1 MTQDLVI
8 GIDSSTSATK
18 AIAWDR
24 SGRAVA
30 EGRKGIGLA
39 NPRPGYF
46 EQNPDEWWESAA
58 AALRSVTDQV
68 GAGRIA
74 AVAISN
80 QRETFSAFT
89 EEGTAIRPGMTWLD
103 ERARPQ
109 VVRFGKSFGAERV
122 HAISGKPLDVLPC
135 LYRMIWMAER
145 EPEIFARTARFA
157 EVHGYLTHCLTGQWR
172 TSTASADPTG
182 LLDMTSGA
190 WSEAILDA
198 AGIAV
203 EKLPALARPGA
214 RMGEVTHAAAAFT
227 GLPAGT
233 PVIAGGGDG
242 QCASTG
248 AGVTSPGSAYINLGT
263 AVVSGSYGHNYA
275 YDRAFR
281 TEKAVCDG
289 GYIYEQVIRTG
300 TFLIDW
306 MAREMFAADPA
317 AQRSIFKA
325 LEAEAAGCPIGA
337 GGVVVLPYW
346 LGCMTPYWDPYAR
359 GVIAGLSGST
369 RRGAIYRAL
378 LEGIALELAGQIERI
393 VAVTGGAIAQL
404 TAIGGGS
411 DSDLWLQI
419 LADASG
425 RPVCRSPARE
435 ASSLGAAIAAAK
447 GAGWYGTI
455 AEATAAMTRPAA
467 RTFQPEPNNVARY
480 AELRAIHADLW
491 PKLIDWNARLATF
504 AEGVPS

>member
-1 MTQDLVI
+1 MTKDLVI

-24 SGRAVA
+24 SGHAVA
-30 EGRKGIGLA
+30 EARKVIGLA
-39 NPRPGYF
+39 NPKPGYF
-46 EQNPDEWWESAA
+46 EQDPDEWWASTA
-58 AALRSVTDQV
+58 AALRNITDQV

-80 QRETFSAFT
+80 QRETFGTFA
-89 EEGTAIRPGMTWLD
+89 EDGTAIRPGMTWLD

-122 HAISGKPLDVLPC
+122 HAISGKPLDILPC
-135 LYRMIWMAER
+135 LYRIIWMAEQ
-145 EPEIFARTARFA
+145 EPEIFARAARFA
-157 EVHGYLTHCLTGQWR
+157 EVHGYLTYRLTGQWR

-182 LLDMTSGA
+182 LLDMASNS
-190 WSEAILDA
+190 WSADILDA
-198 AGIAV
+198 AGIAIG
-203 EKLPALARPGA
+203 KLPLLTRPGA

-227 GLPAGT
+227 GLSRGT

-263 AVVSGSYGHNYA
+263 AVVSGSYGRDYA

-281 TEKAVCDG
+281 TEKAVCDD
-289 GYIYEQVIRTG
+289 GYIYEQCIRTG
-300 TFLIDW
+300 TFLVDW

-317 AQRSIFKA
+317 AQRSLFKA
-325 LEAEAAGCPIGA
+325 LEAEAAMCPIGA

-346 LGCMTPYWDPYAR
+346 LGCMTPSWDPYAR

-378 LEGIALELAGQIERI
+378 LEGIALEVAGQIERI
-393 VAVTGGAIAQL
+393 AAATGGAIGQL
-404 TAIGGGS
+404 SAIGGGS

-419 LADASG
+419 LADTSG
-425 RPVCRSPARE
+425 RPVFRSTARE

-455 AEATAAMTRPAA
+455 AEATAAMTGPPA
-467 RTFQPEPNNVARY
+467 RSFQPEPENVARY

-491 PKLIDWNARLATF
+491 PRLLEWNARLASF

>member
-1 MTQDLVI
+1 MTKDLVI

-24 SGRAVA
+24 SGHAVA
-30 EGRKGIGLA
+30 EGRKAIGLA
-39 NPRPGYF
+39 NPQPGYF
-46 EQNPDEWWESAA
+46 EQNPDEWWDSTA
-58 AALRSVTDQV
+58 AALRGITDQV

-89 EEGTAIRPGMTWLD
+89 EDGTAIRPGMTWLD

-135 LYRMIWMAER
+135 LYRIIWMAEQ

-157 EVHGYLTHCLTGQWR
+157 EVHGYLTHRLTGQWR

-182 LLDMTSGA
+182 LLDMA
-190 WSEAILDA
+190 RNVWSAEILDA
-198 AGIAV
+198 AGIAA
-203 EKLPALARPGA
+203 EKLPQLARPGA
-214 RMGEVTHAAAAFT
+214 PMGEVTSKAAAFT
-227 GLPAGT
+227 GLSAGT

-242 QCASTG
+242 QCAGTG

-263 AVVSGSYGHNYA
+263 AVVSGSYGLNYA

-281 TEKAVCDG
+281 TEKAVCDD
-289 GYIYEQVIRTG
+289 GYIYEQCVRTG
-300 TFLIDW
+300 TFLVDW
-306 MAREMFAADPA
+306 MAREMFGIDAA
-317 AQRSIFKA
+317 AQRNVFKA

-378 LEGIALELAGQIERI
+378 LEGIALE
-393 VAVTGGAIAQL
+393 VAAQAEKIAAATGGEIGQFS
-404 TAIGGGS
+404 AIGGGS

-419 LADASG
+419 LADTSG
-425 RPVCRSPARE
+425 RPVSRSTARE

-455 AEATAAMTRPAA
+455 AEATAAMTKPPA
-467 RTFQPEPNNVARY
+467 RTFQPASANVARY

-491 PKLIDWNARLATF
+491 PKLLDWNARLAAF
-504 AEGVPS
+504 AEGAPT

>member
-30 EGRKGIGLA
+30 EGRKAIGLA
-39 NPRPGYF
+39 NPHPGYF
-46 EQNPDEWWESAA
+46 EQNPDDWWDAAA
-58 AALRSVTDQV
+58 AALRSITDQV
-68 GAGRIA
+68 DARRIA

-89 EEGTAIRPGMTWLD
+89 EDGTAIRPGMTWLD
-103 ERARPQ
+103 ERARAQ
-109 VVRFGKSFGAERV
+109 VVRFGQSFGAERV

-135 LYRMIWMAER
+135 LYRIIWMAEH
-145 EPEIFARTARFA
+145 EPEIFARAARFA

-190 WSEAILDA
+190 WSAAILDA
-198 AGIAV
+198 AGIAI

-227 GLPAGT
+227 GLSAGT
-233 PVIAGGGDG
+233 AVIAGGGDG

-248 AGVTSPGSAYINLGT
+248 AGVTSPGNAYINLGT
-263 AVVSGSYGHNYA
+263 AVVSGSYGRNYA

-281 TEKAVCDG
+281 TEKAVCDD
-289 GYIYEQVIRTG
+289 GYIYEQCIRTG

-306 MAREMFAADPA
+306 MAREMLGADPA
-317 AQRSIFKA
+317 AQRNIFKA
-325 LEAEAAGCPIGA
+325 LEAEAAACPIGA

-378 LEGIALELAGQIERI
+378 LEGIALEVAGQIERI
-393 VAVTGGAIAQL
+393 VAVTGGEISQL
-404 TAIGGGS
+404 AAIGGGS

-455 AEATAAMTRPAA
+455 AEAAAAMTKPPA
-467 RTFQPEPNNVARY
+467 RIFQPEPRNVARY
-480 AELRAIHADLW
+480 AEFRAIHADLW
-491 PKLIDWNARLATF
+491 PKLLDWNARLAAF
-504 AEGVPS
+504 AEDVPS

>member
-1 MTQDLVI
+1 MTRDLVI

-24 SGRAVA
+24 SGHAVA
-30 EGRKGIGLA
+30 EGRKMIGLA
-39 NPRPGYF
+39 NPKPGYF
-46 EQNPDEWWESAA
+46 EQDPDEWWDSTA
-58 AALRSVTDQV
+58 AALRNITDQV
-68 GAGRIA
+68 GAARIA

-80 QRETFSAFT
+80 QRETFGAFA
-89 EEGTAIRPGMTWLD
+89 EDGTAIRPGMTWLD

-109 VVRFGKSFGAERV
+109 VARFGKSFGAERV
-122 HAISGKPLDVLPC
+122 HAISGKPLDILPC
-135 LYRMIWMAER
+135 LYRIIWMAEQ
-145 EPEIFARTARFA
+145 EPDIFARAARFA
-157 EVHGYLTHCLTGQWR
+157 EVHGYLAYRLTGQWR

-182 LLDMTSGA
+182 LLDMASST
-190 WSEAILDA
+190 WSADILDA
-198 AGIAV
+198 AGIAID
-203 EKLPALARPGA
+203 KLPLLTRPGA
-214 RMGEVTHAAAAFT
+214 RLGEVTRAAAAFT
-227 GLPAGT
+227 GLSTGT

-263 AVVSGSYGHNYA
+263 AVVSGSYGRDYA

-281 TEKAVCDG
+281 TEKAVCDD
-289 GYIYEQVIRTG
+289 GYIYEQCVRTG
-300 TFLIDW
+300 TFLVDW

-317 AQRSIFKA
+317 EQRSLFKA
-325 LEAEAAGCPIGA
+325 LEAEAATCPIGA

-378 LEGIALELAGQIERI
+378 LEGIALEVAGQIERI
-393 VAVTGGAIAQL
+393 AAATGGEIGQL
-404 TAIGGGS
+404 SAIGGGS

-419 LADASG
+419 LADTSG
-425 RPVCRSPARE
+425 RPVSRSTARE

-455 AEATAAMTRPAA
+455 AEATAAMTGPPA
-467 RTFQPEPNNVARY
+467 RTFQPESKNVARY

-491 PKLIDWNARLATF
+491 PRLLEWNARLASF
-504 AEGVPS
+504 AEGAPS

>member
-1 MTQDLVI
+1 MTKDLVI

-30 EGRKGIGLA
+30 EGRKAIGLA
-39 NPRPGYF
+39 NPQPGYF
-46 EQNPDEWWESAA
+46 EQNPDEWWDSTA
-58 AALRSVTDQV
+58 AALRGVTGQV

-74 AVAISN
+74 AIAISN

-89 EEGTAIRPGMTWLD
+89 EDGTAIRPGMTWLD

-109 VVRFGKSFGAERV
+109 VARFGKSFGGERV

-135 LYRMIWMAER
+135 LYRIIWMAEQ

-157 EVHGYLTHCLTGQWR
+157 EVHGYLTYRLTGQWR
-172 TSTASADPTG
+172 TSMASADPTG
-182 LLDMTSGA
+182 LLDMTSNT
-190 WSEAILDA
+190 WSTEILGA
-198 AGIAV
+198 AGITA
-203 EKLPALARPGA
+203 EKLPSLARPGT
-214 RMGEVTHAAAAFT
+214 RMGEVTHVAAAFT
-227 GLPAGT
+227 GLSAGT

-263 AVVSGSYGHNYA
+263 AVVSGSYGLNYA
-275 YDRAFR
+275 HDRAFR
-281 TEKAVCDG
+281 TEKAVCDD
-289 GYIYEQVIRTG
+289 GYIYEQCVRTG
-300 TFLIDW
+300 TFLVDW
-306 MAREMFAADPA
+306 MAREMFGIDAA
-317 AQRSIFKA
+317 AQRTTFKA
-325 LEAEAAGCPIGA
+325 LEAEAATCPIGA

-378 LEGIALELAGQIERI
+378 LEGIALE
-393 VAVTGGAIAQL
+393 VAAQTDKIAAATGGEIRQFS
-404 TAIGGGS
+404 AIGGGS

-425 RPVCRSPARE
+425 RPVFRSTARE
-435 ASSLGAAIAAAK
+435 ASARMS
-447 GAGWYGTI
+447 
-455 AEATAAMTRPAA
+455 RPARASSTRA
-467 RTFQPEPNNVARY
+467 RS
-480 AELRAIHADLW
+480 RAD
-491 PKLIDWNARLATF
+491 
-504 AEGVPS
+504 S

>member
-1 MTQDLVI
+1 MTKDLVI

-30 EGRKGIGLA
+30 EGRKTIGLA
-39 NPRPGYF
+39 NPQPGYF
-46 EQNPDEWWESAA
+46 EQDPDEWWDSTA
-58 AALRSVTDQV
+58 AALRRITDQV
-68 GAGRIA
+68 GASRIA

-135 LYRMIWMAER
+135 LYRIIWMAEQ
-145 EPEIFARTARFA
+145 EPEIFARAARFA
-157 EVHGYLTHCLTGQWR
+157 EVHGFLTYRLTGQWR

-182 LLDMTSGA
+182 LLDMESNV
-190 WSEAILDA
+190 WSADILDA
-198 AGIAV
+198 IGIAT
-203 EKLPALARPGA
+203 ERLPLLTRPGVQT
-214 RMGEVTHAAAAFT
+214 GEVTYTAAAIT
-227 GLPAGT
+227 GLSVGT
-233 PVIAGGGDG
+233 PVVAGGGDG
-242 QCASTG
+242 QCAGTG

-263 AVVSGSYGHNYA
+263 AVVSGSYGRRYA

-281 TEKAVCDG
+281 TEKAVCDD
-289 GYIYEQVIRTG
+289 GYIYEQCIRTG
-300 TFLIDW
+300 TFLVDW

-317 AQRSIFKA
+317 AQQSIFKA
-325 LEAEAAGCPIGA
+325 LEAEAASCPIGA

-378 LEGIALELAGQIERI
+378 LEGIALEVAAQIERI
-393 VAVTGGAIAQL
+393 VSVTGSEIRQL
-404 TAIGGGS
+404 SAIGGGS

-419 LADASG
+419 LADTSG
-425 RPVCRSPARE
+425 RSVLRSTARE

-455 AEATAAMTRPAA
+455 AEASAAMTRPPAK
-467 RTFQPEPNNVARY
+467 TFQPDPKSVVRY
-480 AELRAIHADLW
+480 SELRAIHADLW
-491 PKLIDWNARLATF
+491 PRLLDWNARLASF
-504 AEGVPS
+504 AEGAQS

>member
-1 MTQDLVI
+1 MSRDLVI

-24 SGRAVA
+24 SGNAVA
-30 EGRKGIGLA
+30 EGRKAIGLA
-39 NPRPGYF
+39 NPQPGYF
-46 EQNPDEWWESAA
+46 EQNPDEWWDSTAV
-58 AALRSVTDQV
+58 ALRGVTDQV

-80 QRETFSAFT
+80 QRETFSAFS
-89 EEGTAIRPGMTWLD
+89 EDGAAIRPGMTWLD

-109 VVRFGKSFGAERV
+109 VVRFGQSFGAERV

-135 LYRMIWMAER
+135 LYRIIWMAEQ
-145 EPEIFARTARFA
+145 EPEIFARAARFA

-182 LLDMTSGA
+182 LLDMASDT
-190 WSEAILDA
+190 WSAEILDA
-198 AGIAV
+198 IGV
-203 EKLPALARPGA
+203 TTDRLPQLARPGA
-214 RMGEVTHAAAAFT
+214 RTGEVTHTAAART
-227 GLPAGT
+227 GLAAGT

-263 AVVSGSYGHNYA
+263 AVVSGSYGRNYA

-281 TEKAVCDG
+281 TEKAVCDD
-289 GYIYEQVIRTG
+289 GYIYEQCVRTG
-300 TFLIDW
+300 TFLVDW
-306 MAREMFAADPA
+306 MMREMFAADPLT
-317 AQRSIFKA
+317 QRSIFKA
-325 LEAEAAGCPIGA
+325 LEAEAATCPIGA

-378 LEGIALELAGQIERI
+378 LEGIALEVAAQAEKIE
-393 VAVTGGAIAQL
+393 VATGGDIRQFS
-404 TAIGGGS
+404 AIGGGS

-425 RPVCRSPARE
+425 RPVQRSTARE

-455 AEATAAMTRPAA
+455 AEATAAMTRLPAK
-467 RTFQPEPNNVARY
+467 TFQPEPKSVARY
-480 AELRAIHADLW
+480 TELRAIHADLW
-491 PKLIDWNARLATF
+491 PKLLDWNARLAAF
-504 AEGVPS
+504 AEGAPQ